1 MRGKVKIGDKEVE
14 MLANAA
20 SPILYKRVFRRDW
33 FKTLSES
40 QEDASGI
47 ESITYFEEMG
57 FIMAMQATLPT
68 DKLISLSYEDY
79 LNWAGRFES
88 EDLMMVVGDIAT
100 IYKGQEETSSVPK
113 KEDG

>member
-14 MLANAA
+14 MLASAA

-57 FIMAMQATLPT
+57 FIMAMQASSSTE
-68 DKLISLSYEDY
+68 KLVNLTYEDF
-79 LNWAGRFES
+79 LKWLGQFEP
-88 EDLMMVVGDIAT
+88 EEMMLSLGDIAN
-100 IYKGQEETSSVPK
+100 IYKGQEEQSSVPK

>member
-14 MLANAA
+14 MLASAA

-47 ESITYFEEMG
+47 ESITYFEEMA
-57 FIMAMQATLPT
+57 FIMASQASMPT
-68 DKLISLSYEDY
+68 DKLVNLTYENY
-79 LNWAGRFES
+79 LEWLGQFEA
-88 EDLMMVVGDIAT
+88 EDLMMSAGDVANL
-100 IYKGQEETSSVPK
+100 YKGQEEQSSAPK
-113 KEDG
+113 KEQG